1 MNKYLS
7 DYFQIV
13 QNQLEFPVNLNL
25 LVPINSGQD
34 WALKED
40 RAPTSTLCENNATLW
55 FSCSLKCPDQKRAV
69 SFSSNSFDAFNC
81 GINILGRAATVAF
94 LWGKHCLWEVET
106 GDSPVTRVG
115 MFSEKCITNLK
126 LRAFE
131 KKSNQSVPVN
141 L

>member
-55 FSCSLKCPDQKRAV
+55 FSCAGN
-69 SFSSNSFDAFNC
+69 SSAQTRRGLCLSPAIPLMRLIVALIFW
-81 GINILGRAATVAF
+81 GVLQLWLSSGENIAYGRWRQEIH
-94 LWGKHCLWEVET
+94 LLQE
-106 GDSPVTRVG
+106 
-115 MFSEKCITNLK
+115 
-126 LRAFE
+126 
-131 KKSNQSVPVN
+131 
-141 L
+141 